1 MNILSGCEQKILKQK
16 LIDESEEIKT
26 KFAELEMST
35 LMWLNSKSP
44 CSPEQLKCNYALK
57 PFNSVLK
64 DASDY
69 DSIFQILNSNNV
81 WSWYSFEPLTRI
93 IRVCSQDNSEL
104 LHKLNKYNKEL
115 EKYCRR
121 SVFECPHLM
130 ASYEPRLHHCL
141 FVKLADEDDDPSLK
155 DLQNKFEPK
164 LATIINVEPRDLVL
178 LTYQGGCTQLIYSL
192 PRAVAKKGFPLSQV
206 QQEMLLKMG
215 VLECYLFPD
224 DPLDEVR
231 KIY

>member
-1 MNILSGCEQKILKQK
+1 MNILSGSEQKILKQK

-35 LMWLNSKSP
+35 LVWLNSKSP

-57 PFNSVLK
+57 TFNSILK

-69 DSIFQILNSNNV
+69 NSIFQILNSNNV
-81 WSWYSFEPLTRI
+81 WSWYSFDYLKRI
-93 IRVCSQDNSEL
+93 IQLCSNSQEL
-104 LHKLNKYNKEL
+104 LNKYKKEL
-115 EKYCRR
+115 EEYCRR
-121 SVFECPHLM
+121 SVFECPHLV
-130 ASYEPRLHHCL
+130 ANYEPRLHNCL
-141 FVKLADEDDDPSLK
+141 FVKLADEHDDPSLK
-155 DLQNKFEPK
+155 DLQNNFEPK
-164 LATIINVEPRDLVL
+164 LATIIKVEPRDLVL